1 MDWQRSEDTQ
11 LLHAID
17 PAWPGDR
24 GPIPATGAWLPGDPA
39 GERKFVHIEGFTTS
53 AGVELGRITIAY
65 EAWGELAADGSNA
78 VLILHALTGDSH
90 VLGDASEAHATA
102 GWWPDIVGPGMA
114 IDTDRWFVIAPNV
127 LGGCQGSTGPASP
140 AADGAAYGSRFPY
153 LDIRDQARAQHLFA
167 DALGIDRFAAV
178 IGGSMGGMHA
188 LEFALQE
195 PGRAGS
201 LAVLAAPAATAAD
214 QIAHCGLQ
222 IEAIE
227 RDSGWRGGD
236 YYDAPG
242 GGGPHGGLAL
252 ARRMAMLNYRSEA
265 EVNARFARKL
275 QSSIRPQH
283 GGRFQ
288 VESYL
293 DVHGNRF
300 TRRFDAGSYRVL
312 AQAMASH
319 DVGRDRGG
327 IQSALEALTMPTL
340 VLGIDSDRTFPLAD
354 QQVLAAA
361 LPASVTGAA
370 PFELR
375 SPYGHDAFLIESQAV
390 SEALR
395 LLPPLART

>member
-11 LLHAID
+11 LLHAVD

-24 GPIPATGAWLPGDPA
+24 GPIPATGAWLPGDPV
-39 GERKFVHIEGFTTS
+39 GDRKFVHIDDFVTG
-53 AGVELGRITIAY
+53 AGVDLGRITIAY
-65 EAWGELAADGSNA
+65 ESWGSLNEDRSNA

-90 VLGDASEAHATA
+90 VVGQASDAHATA
-102 GWWPDIVGPGMA
+102 GWWPDVVGPGKT
-114 IDTDRWFVIAPNV
+114 IDTDRWFVVAPNV

-140 AADGAAYGSRFPY
+140 ASDGAAFGSRFPY

-167 DALGIDRFAAV
+167 DRLSIERFAVV

-188 LEFALQE
+188 LEFALHQ
-195 PGRAGS
+195 PQRVGS

-214 QIAHCGLQ
+214 QIAYCGLQ

-227 RDSGWRGGD
+227 RDAGWRGGD

-242 GGGPHGGLAL
+242 GGDPHGGLAL
-252 ARRMAMLNYRSEA
+252 ARRMAMLNYRSES
-265 EVNARFARKL
+265 EVNSRFARKL

-300 TRRFDAGSYRVL
+300 TRRFDAGSYRTL
-312 AQAMASH
+312 AAAMASH

-327 IQSALEALTMPTL
+327 VDAALAQLTMPTL
-340 VLGIDSDRTFPLAD
+340 VLGIDTDRTFPLAD
-354 QQVLAAA
+354 QQLLASA
-361 LPASVTGAA
+361 LPGSITGTD
-370 PFELR
+370 PFVLV
-375 SPYGHDAFLIESQAV
+375 SPYGHDAFLIESEAV
-390 SEALR
+390 SAALR
-395 LLPPLART
+395 LLPPLA